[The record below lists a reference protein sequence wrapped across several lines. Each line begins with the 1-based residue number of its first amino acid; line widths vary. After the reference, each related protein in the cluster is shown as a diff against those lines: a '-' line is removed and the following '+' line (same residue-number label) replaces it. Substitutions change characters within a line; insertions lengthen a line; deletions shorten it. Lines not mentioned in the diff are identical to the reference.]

1 MCNKYNTIEYEN
13 LYENVSKMQLNLQT
27 FLCLKSIKIIP
38 WNID

>member
-27 FLCLKSIKIIP
+27 FFMFE
-38 WNID
+38 ID